1 MNKQTVID
9 ISVQLAM
16 KAEMPM
22 LSNSTDRSHI
32 KLNERSNT
40 QKAVYD
46 SIYMIF
52 RKKHNYRDRET
63 DLLMRGKTL
72 WGGRE
77 ESW

>member
-40 QKAVYD
+40 
-46 SIYMIF
+46 
-52 RKKHNYRDRET
+52 
-63 DLLMRGKTL
+63 
-72 WGGRE
+72 
-77 ESW
+77 